1 MKGIYANETKI
12 VNKDFAYTTV
22 VGQYK
27 PKDVVSNSWRKY
39 PDNWGSEQIFYRK
52 QSLGAPDNFDVFDC
66 QIYI

>member
-22 VGQYK
+22 VGQCK
-27 PKDVVSNSWRKY
+27 PKDVVCNSWRKY
-39 PDNWGSEQIFYRK
+39 PDNWRSEQIFYRK
-52 QSLGAPDNFDVFDC
+52 QSLRAPDNFDVFDC